1 MNTVILRKHLKL
13 LEQVLDVYDEEE
25 KRGNEQGMEWAARY
39 MGACVIEFR
48 FAFEKARE
56 DGESRRSIPFA

>member
-13 LEQVLDVYDEEE
+13 LAQVLDAYDDAE

-39 MGACVIEFR
+39 MGSCVSDFGL
-48 FAFEKARE
+48 AY
-56 DGESRRSIPFA
+56 

>member
-25 KRGNEQGMEWAARY
+25 KRGSEQGTKWAASY
-39 MGACVIEFR
+39 MGTCVAEFR
-48 FAFEKARE
+48 FAFEKARD
-56 DGESRRSIPFA
+56 DGESGRSAPVA